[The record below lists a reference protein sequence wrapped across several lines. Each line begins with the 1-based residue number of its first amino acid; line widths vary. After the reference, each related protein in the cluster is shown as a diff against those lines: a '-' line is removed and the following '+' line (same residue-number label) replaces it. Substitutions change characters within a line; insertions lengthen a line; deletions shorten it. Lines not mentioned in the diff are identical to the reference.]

1 MRMKRRFLLLFL
13 STVLMILSVAA
24 RQNTHGIITGVI
36 KDAKTKSPITEA
48 VITLSSDVF
57 KGQKFAVT
65 DSTGKYKISK
75 LPPGNYTIIFEM
87 EGYRK
92 FVRDS
97 VTLKEGMSIGIN
109 YDMVKEGK
117 AS

>member
-1 MRMKRRFLLLFL
+1 MKRKFVLLFSAIVFL
-13 STVLMILSVAA
+13 ILSVPA
-24 RQNTHGIITGVI
+24 QNWDGMIMGVI

-48 VITLSSDVF
+48 VITLSSTGF

-65 DSTGKYKISK
+65 DSSGRYKISK
-75 LPPGNYTIIFEM
+75 LPPGNYSIIFEM
-87 EGYRK
+87 EGYQK

-97 VTLKEGMSIGIN
+97 VNLKEGMSIGIN

-117 AS
+117 SS